1 MAFNLAR
8 LPEQDR
14 QRVELDKQAAFLV
27 WSCRHGRTT
36 REDVAKAVIQQPAEY
51 QEYFRERLN
60 HYREVK
66 GSHEQVY

>member
-1 MAFNLAR
+1 MTFNLAR

-27 WSCRHGRTT
+27 WSCRRGLANRD
-36 REDVAKAVIQQPAEY
+36 DVAKAVNQQPAEY
-51 QEYFRERLN
+51 QEYFRDRLN

-66 GSHEQVY
+66 GSHEQ